1 MLPMKPMTK
10 LALPLGVSAA
20 LVFLAS
26 LVVSFGQSEATI
38 SGVVIDQDGKP
49 IVGALV
55 GVLDQLATGMK
66 DAKTDAA
73 GMFRIT
79 GLSRGSAYR
88 VVVTK
93 YGYSQATLA
102 DMQPSPQELRVELR
116 RDDKVLSRPA
126 PAPAATSE

>member
-1 MLPMKPMTK
+1 MKRRVKSVLFT
-10 LALPLGVSAA
+10 VSVT
-20 LVFLAS
+20 LIFLAS
-26 LVVSFGQSEATI
+26 FDVMLGQSEDTM

-73 GMFRIT
+73 GKFSVT
-79 GLSRGSAYR
+79 GLTSGLAYR
-88 VVVTK
+88 IVVTK

-102 DMQPSPQELRVELR
+102 DMRISSQALRVQLK
-116 RDDKVLSRPA
+116 RDEKVLSRPA
-126 PAPAATSE
+126 PPPAPPSA